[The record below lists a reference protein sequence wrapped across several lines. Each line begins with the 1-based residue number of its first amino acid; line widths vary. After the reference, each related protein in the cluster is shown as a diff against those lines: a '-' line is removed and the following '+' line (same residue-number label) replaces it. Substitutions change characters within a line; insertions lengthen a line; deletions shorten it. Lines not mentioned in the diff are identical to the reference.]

1 MRKGFTLIEL
11 MIVIAIIAA
20 IAIPNLLEAR
30 KSGNEAAAL
39 GSLKA
44 ITTAQTLY
52 REGSKDSAGNNNYA
66 TLTQLGATN
75 LVDTVLGGGNF
86 TKTGYSFASGPSSV
100 TTSAPFVW
108 SAVADPVVPK
118 NTGDR
123 YFATNN
129 SGVIYFTLGKPI
141 APDGATGAVAATDGN
156 PIGK

>member
-86 TKTGYSFASGPSSV
+86 TKTGYSFGSEPSSV

-108 SAVADPVVPK
+108 YATADPVVPK

-129 SGVIYFTLGKPI
+129 SGVIYFTLGGFVTVDPLTGSI
-141 APDGATGAVAATDGN
+141 APSDAS